1 MKNHDHV
8 FCLLGTTRA
17 KSGPEG
23 FVKIDKDYVL
33 NVAQAARD
41 ANVPHFH
48 LMTSQ
53 GIRGQIIDNC
63 QNTVVIFCNFKQF
76 NELKLSV
83 GKNFLC
89 QISEICPLCERAQ
102 TQIHGFYI
110 QKQKAK

>member
-33 NVAQAARD
+33 NVAKAARD

-53 GIRGQIIDNC
+53 GIRGQIDI
-63 QNTVVIFCNFKQF
+63 
-76 NELKLSV
+76 
-83 GKNFLC
+83 
-89 QISEICPLCERAQ
+89 QISRFLNSYETP
-102 TQIHGFYI
+102 
-110 QKQKAK
+110 